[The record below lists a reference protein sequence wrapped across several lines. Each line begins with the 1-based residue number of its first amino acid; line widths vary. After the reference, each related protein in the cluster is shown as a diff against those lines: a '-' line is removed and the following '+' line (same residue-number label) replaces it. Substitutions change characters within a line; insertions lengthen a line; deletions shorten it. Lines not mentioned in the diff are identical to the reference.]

1 MANEQNLMTP
11 EEVNARLTPEQRR
24 ANAIKAGK
32 ASGAARREHKTIAET
47 LRKLLDEP
55 DEQGVTRMEKLIA
68 KTAHNLYK
76 KGDIK
81 DVKVLAEIMGELKT
95 NVALDGHS
103 LVISVKNEAEAQ
115 DVNDIINREQ

>member
-1 MANEQNLMTP
+1 MANEQNLMP
-11 EEVNARLTPEQRR
+11 IGELNASLTREQRQ
-24 ANAIKAGK
+24 ANASKAGK
-32 ASGAARREHKTIAET
+32 ASAAARREHKTIAET
-47 LRKLLDEP
+47 LRRLLDEP

-95 NVALDGHS
+95 NVALDGNA
-103 LVISVKNEAEAQ
+103 LVINVKSEAEKQ
-115 DVNDIINREQ
+115 DVADIINREQ